1 MFAFTTY
8 PTAHTG
14 QSIRLDTSMVM
25 FKPQT
30 IMTPVKLLSEN
41 SLTGVFG
48 CDLDIYLDSGAI
60 QPGFYQAMNQI
71 IAIEIIP
78 TGTVTLRAGNEV
90 LLEEGF
96 EVQAG
101 AILEIEM
108 GECVF

>member
-1 MFAFTTY
+1 
-8 PTAHTG
+8 
-14 QSIRLDTSMVM
+14 
-25 FKPQT
+25 
-30 IMTPVKLLSEN
+30 
-41 SLTGVFG
+41 
-48 CDLDIYLDSGAI
+48 
-60 QPGFYQAMNQI
+60 MNQI